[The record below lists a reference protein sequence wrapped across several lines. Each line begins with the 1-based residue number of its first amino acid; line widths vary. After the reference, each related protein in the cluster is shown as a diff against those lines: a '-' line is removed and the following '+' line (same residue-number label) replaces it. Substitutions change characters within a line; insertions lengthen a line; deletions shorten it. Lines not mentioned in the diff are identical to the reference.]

1 MALTMTDTRPT
12 FSRLTEGKATQSWRS
27 AIPAVV
33 IVVAFVAL
41 LAYLASALSSAEQ
54 KGMAAQRDAADARTQ
69 SEGLT
74 KQIAG
79 LQHDDALLRSPGRTT
94 VILQSSDKKEKSW
107 AAVTWGELPSGKS
120 FMRVNG
126 YGLDDKLEG
135 GKTYHAWLALQSGNP
150 IDLGELSPD
159 SNASGFTMATDLPP
173 VDQGKQV
180 LLTLAASGAK
190 EPGDTVAKADLPK
203 LTPSKVTEAP
213 PSDQPQAKSGSTSQQ
228 MHQQQ
233 LGK

>member
-27 AIPAVV
+27 AVPAVIV
-33 IVVAFVAL
+33 VVAFVAL

-54 KGMAAQRDAADARTQ
+54 KGMAAQREANDTRQQ

-74 KQIAG
+74 RQIAA
-79 LQHDDALLRSPGRTT
+79 LQKDDALLRSPGRTT
-94 VILQSSDKKEKSW
+94 VILQASDKKEKSW
-107 AAVTWGELPSGKS
+107 AAVTWGEFPSGKS

-126 YGLDDKLEG
+126 YGLEDKLEG
-135 GKTYHAWLALQSGNP
+135 GKTYHAWFVPQTGNAV
-150 IDLGELSPD
+150 DLGELSPD
-159 SNASGFTMATDLPP
+159 ANASGFTMASDLPP
-173 VDQGKQV
+173 VDQGKTV
-180 LLTLAASGAK
+180 ELTLDAAGAK
-190 EPGDTVAKADLPK
+190 EPGDVVAKADLPK
-203 LTPSKVTEAP
+203 LSASKVVEAL

-228 MHQQQ
+228 MHQQS